1 MNATAALAATALLV
15 SLAFALA
22 TLERW
27 LARRR
32 RHEAA
37 WTVSLLMFSTASL
50 AYWAGAAAG
59 WDSLSFRAFYLFGA
73 ILNVP
78 FLALGT
84 VYLLGGRRIGD
95 RTAVVVG
102 LSAAF
107 AAGVVMAAPLVD
119 AIPVDQLPQGRE
131 VFGPGPRAMAAVG
144 SGLGAMVVFAG
155 AAWSAFELATGR
167 RAGPEAASARITP
180 RRLVLTNLLIAIG
193 TALLAAGG
201 TLYSAED
208 EMTTFGI
215 WLVIGVTVLF
225 AGFLVSSP
233 ASEDV
238 EAVPPAGLAPF
249 YVELWEIATAPP
261 EPTRRSGS

>member
-1 MNATAALAATALLV
+1 MNATAALAATAFLV
-15 SLAFALA
+15 SLAFALT

-37 WTVSLLMFSTASL
+37 WTVSLFMFSTASL
-50 AYWAGAAAG
+50 AYWAGAATG
-59 WDSLSFRAFYLFGA
+59 WGSLSFRVFYLFGA

-84 VYLLGGRRIGD
+84 VYLLGGRRVGD
-95 RTAVVVG
+95 KTAVVLA

-131 VFGPGPRAMAAVG
+131 VFGPAPRMMAAVG
-144 SGLGAMVVFAG
+144 SGVGAVVVFAG
-155 AAWSAFELATGR
+155 AAWSAFELVTGR
-167 RAGPEAASARITP
+167 RPGHGAASAITP
-180 RRLVLTNLLIAIG
+180 RRLASTNVLIALG

-215 WLVIGVTVLF
+215 WLVLGVTILF

-233 ASEDV
+233 APGGP
-238 EAVPPAGLAPF
+238 AHGPPAGLAPF

-261 EPTRRSGS
+261 QPPARSQN